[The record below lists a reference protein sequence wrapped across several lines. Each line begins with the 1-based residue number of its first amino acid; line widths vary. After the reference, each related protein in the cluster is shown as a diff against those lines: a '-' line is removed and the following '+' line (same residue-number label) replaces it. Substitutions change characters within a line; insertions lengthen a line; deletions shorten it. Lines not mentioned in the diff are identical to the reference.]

1 MISICESLSL
11 FRNSVANVLP
21 KLAKTHTNIDTKANQ
36 ANQIAAVSIRRNIV
50 KPNPNFS
57 RGRRKFKY

>member
-36 ANQIAAVSIRRNIV
+36 ALKSASMSNRKTIV
-50 KPNPNFS
+50 NGDPNFS
-57 RGRRKFKY
+57 KKRFRIKY